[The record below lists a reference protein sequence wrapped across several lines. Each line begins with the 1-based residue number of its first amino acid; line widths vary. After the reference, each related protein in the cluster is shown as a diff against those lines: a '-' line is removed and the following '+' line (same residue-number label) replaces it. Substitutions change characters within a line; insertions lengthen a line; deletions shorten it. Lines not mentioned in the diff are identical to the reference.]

1 MPETLDPLNL
11 NPSST
16 ISDAIGGEA
25 LEEQAQQQMQEQVS
39 REAQGISNGVQEGA
53 WAEKALSSKRKLR
66 EDLDEYLK
74 LQSTATPDDPP
85 EFLNALADRRNQL
98 INSGID
104 PDYEKYRDKID
115 RIQGK
120 IYAEKYCEV

>member
-39 REAQGISNGVQEGA
+39 REAQGISMVCRKELGP
-53 WAEKALSSKRKLR
+53 KRH
-66 EDLDEYLK
+66 
-74 LQSTATPDDPP
+74 
-85 EFLNALADRRNQL
+85 
-98 INSGID
+98 
-104 PDYEKYRDKID
+104 
-115 RIQGK
+115 
-120 IYAEKYCEV
+120 